1 MDSEEIDKL
10 LFRYYKIKEKIKDYQ
25 EYLEDVKI
33 KIEDIFEEYDT
44 DHIKSDNFEAFQ
56 KTVAAKRICK
66 SDLPSD
72 IYERYARETTFTT
85 FQVTKRGE
93 KATRRSRSR
102 NRKSRK

>member
-1 MDSEEIDKL
+1 MNSEEIDKL
-10 LFRYYKIKEKIKDYQ
+10 LFKYYKIKEKIKDYQ

-33 KIEDIFEEYDT
+33 KIEDIFEDYDT

-56 KTVAAKRICK
+56 KTISSKRICK
-66 SDLPSD
+66 NDLPSD
-72 IYERYARETTFTT
+72 IYERYARETTFKT

-102 NRKSRK
+102 NRKSR